1 MCLRFSLLNAQGLI
15 SRRTNKLKSPELKH
29 IFNTSDL
36 VLFTES
42 WTDESSNLNV
52 NDFEHFVLN
61 RKLVKANSRR
71 NSGGIVLYIRNKWVS
86 KDTLV
91 YTSEDDFLWIK
102 LSKNVIFS
110 DKDLYVCLCYVTPDD
125 SSRQSMVE
133 TNIFDRM
140 LDSVVHIENKSQTEC
155 NILICGDL
163 NARSSVNPDFVVDD
177 NPVHMSVLPDE
188 YIPDIELE
196 RFSQD
201 KGHVNNNGLLLL
213 DFCKQTGL
221 RIMNGRVGADK
232 GIGKYTF
239 VGSRGSSVVDY
250 VLSSQDLFK
259 CIKHFQV
266 HDPNIL
272 SDHCLLTFSLS
283 FENDIVGE
291 ATQDNHDQ
299 APGRFRWNNDFKTDF
314 LNSLRSAAST
324 ESLNKLNTSIPRCS
338 ENHEIDQCLSDFVN
352 IIEHAASPIFK
363 DSNKHK
369 DAKQLFTNNNISEN
383 PWFDERCGEK
393 KHYFLRML
401 DKYRESK
408 NEINRIGLVKARS
421 EYKCLIRKCRFEY
434 DKQKTS
440 RFINAKYKNARLY

>member
-155 NILICGDL
+155 NI
-163 NARSSVNPDFVVDD
+163 
-177 NPVHMSVLPDE
+177 
-188 YIPDIELE
+188 
-196 RFSQD
+196 
-201 KGHVNNNGLLLL
+201 
-213 DFCKQTGL
+213 
-221 RIMNGRVGADK
+221 
-232 GIGKYTF
+232 
-239 VGSRGSSVVDY
+239 
-250 VLSSQDLFK
+250 
-259 CIKHFQV
+259 
-266 HDPNIL
+266 
-272 SDHCLLTFSLS
+272 
-283 FENDIVGE
+283 
-291 ATQDNHDQ
+291 
-299 APGRFRWNNDFKTDF
+299 
-314 LNSLRSAAST
+314 
-324 ESLNKLNTSIPRCS
+324 
-338 ENHEIDQCLSDFVN
+338 
-352 IIEHAASPIFK
+352 
-363 DSNKHK
+363 
-369 DAKQLFTNNNISEN
+369 
-383 PWFDERCGEK
+383 
-393 KHYFLRML
+393 
-401 DKYRESK
+401 
-408 NEINRIGLVKARS
+408 
-421 EYKCLIRKCRFEY
+421 
-434 DKQKTS
+434 
-440 RFINAKYKNARLY
+440 